1 MVDHSVFHTKQ
12 YTHMMFRQTFR
23 VNIVSKRKYVV
34 IQLYKPNIVFKLYYI
49 QLLVPNDICE
59 NRFIHILIFPST
71 VYNITSPDNCLSISR
86 RIMQLYAA
94 HMREVNKLTHE
105 APQISLLVLR
115 FNIVLFK

>member
-1 MVDHSVFHTKQ
+1 M
-12 YTHMMFRQTFR
+12 
-23 VNIVSKRKYVV
+23 
-34 IQLYKPNIVFKLYYI
+34 

-71 VYNITSPDNCLSISR
+71 FYNITSPDNCLSISR

-105 APQISLLVLR
+105 VPQDIASGSLVKYCALQMIHNMLSHKT
-115 FNIVLFK
+115 L